1 MENLIQIF
9 NNAIGWSILHSL
21 WQGASI
27 YIILFG
33 IYLIF
38 YDMSSKTKYIL
49 AYIAQ
54 VIVFACF
61 VFTFSK
67 YIQYSSIPAGQSLI
81 SEQEELFL
89 YIAYL
94 QNTSWSIA
102 NLFPYIVSLY
112 ALGLIVQITL
122 FIKSYSM
129 LNRIKKT
136 SQAIVPRQWQE
147 LLKSMMQKQN
157 ISSRIQLLVSDYVTS
172 PITMGVFKPLIIFPA
187 AYINKIS
194 LKDAEAILLHEVA
207 HIRRYDYLFNLF
219 LVSIET
225 ILFFNPFVWLISRH
239 VKIEREQACDDF
251 VTQSHMSPLEY
262 SKTLLHVEIL
272 RQEQARHMA
281 MALSGHNK
289 YNLLHRIK
297 RINNYIMETKY
308 TAFKHQTIAISC
320 TSLALLF
327 IAWVNPQTEANKMN
341 KNTISTSTFIEE
353 TTEVHS
359 PHISTNRAQVLNF
372 STTIDTSKVHLPKK
386 KQKELEKI
394 AKRLETESKD
404 LEKHFESAEWQEKI
418 KNLEASAKDIE
429 QQFNTPEWREKIAKI
444 ERDALNISEKFHTP
458 EWKERIAAIEK
469 NALEV
474 QKHFE
479 SPQWKERV
487 KHLEAHAKKMEE
499 HFNSAEWQA
508 HISKIEQ
515 NAQKIEKIVNSPE
528 WKQNIQEFADKTAR
542 FTTDQ
547 LKRVSDKQRVEAD
560 KLRNHNN

>member
-1 MENLIQIF
+1 MENLVQIF

-33 IYLIF
+33 IYLLF
-38 YDMSSKTKYIL
+38 YEMSSKTKYIL
-49 AYIAQ
+49 AYTAQ

-81 SEQEELFL
+81 PEQEQLFL

-94 QNTSWSIA
+94 QHTSWSIA

-122 FIKSYSM
+122 CIKSYSM

-136 SQAIVPRQWQE
+136 SQTIVPRQWQD
-147 LLKSMMQKQN
+147 LLESMMQKHN
-157 ISSRIQLLVSDYVTS
+157 ISSRIRLLVSDYVTS
-172 PITMGVFKPLIIFPA
+172 PITMGIFKPLIIFPA

-207 HIRRYDYLFNLF
+207 HIRRYDYLFNLI
-219 LVSIET
+219 LISIET

-262 SKTLLHVEIL
+262 SKTLLHVEVL
-272 RQEQARHMA
+272 RQEQASHMA

-308 TAFKHQTIAISC
+308 TAFKHQTIAILCS
-320 TSLALLF
+320 SLALLF
-327 IAWVNPQTEANKMN
+327 IAWVNPETVANKME

-353 TTEVHS
+353 TTEVQS
-359 PHISTNRAQVLNF
+359 TSISTSSAEVLNI
-372 STTIDTSKVHLPKK
+372 SSPIDTSKVPLPKK
-386 KQKELEKI
+386 KHKELEKI
-394 AKRLETESKD
+394 AKRLETEGKD
-404 LEKHFESAEWQEKI
+404 LEKYFESAEWQENI
-418 KNLEASAKDIE
+418 KNIEASAKDIE

-444 ERDALNISEKFHTP
+444 EREALNISENFDTP
-458 EWKERIAAIEK
+458 EWKERVAAIEK

-479 SPQWKERV
+479 SPQWRERV
-487 KHLEAHAKKMEE
+487 KHIEAHAKKMEE
-499 HFNSAEWQA
+499 HFNSAEWKA
-508 HISKIEQ
+508 HISKMEL
-515 NAQKIEKIVNSPE
+515 NAQKIEQMVNSPE
-528 WKQNIQEFADKTAR
+528 WRQNIKEFADKTAKH
-542 FTTDQ
+542 TTNE
-547 LKRVSDKQRVEAD
+547 LRRLSEKRRLQIESLSK
-560 KLRNHNN
+560 